1 MRRERSIEPEYF
13 EGLYREKGD
22 PWSFE
27 TSPYEAAK
35 YDRTLAAL
43 PSERLGSILEV
54 GCANGVLTA
63 RLGQRCDALLAVDVS
78 ETALEAAR
86 RRCADQPH
94 IRIEKRRLPHEQ
106 PEGRFDLVL
115 LSEVAYY
122 WDSADLAHMAA
133 GLMRATG
140 SGGHILLVHWIGE
153 TDYPKS
159 GDDAVTGLRDLLGH
173 AVEERI
179 AERHDRYRL
188 DLWRRK

>member
-13 EGLYREKGD
+13 EALYRETGD

-54 GCANGVLTA
+54 GCANGVMTA
-63 RLGQRCDALLAVDVS
+63 RLGQRCDVLLAVDVS
-78 ETALEAAR
+78 ATALEAAR

-94 IRIEKRRLPHEQ
+94 IRIEKRRLPQEQ
-106 PEGRFDLVL
+106 PEGHFDLVL
-115 LSEVAYY
+115 LSEVVYY
-122 WDSADLAHMAA
+122 WDSGDLARMAA
-133 GLMRATG
+133 CLMRVTD

-159 GDDAVTGLRDLLGH
+159 GDDAVTGLRDLLGD
-173 AVEERI
+173 AIEERI